1 MTASLAVAL
10 LAFALAGP
18 AEMAEEPKATKEDM
32 GRAARAFLA
41 TLDGGTLAKARL
53 PFDSDQRFDWYYI
66 PRERHGLPLKGM
78 SAAQQEAALDLLRAG
93 LSEKGYTKTQT
104 IVALEPVL
112 AEIESNPVR
121 RDPALYYVTI
131 FGDPAPDGTWGWRFE
146 GHHVAL
152 HWTVVSGRSSLASTP
167 QFLGAH
173 PAEVRGGPKAGLR
186 ALAAEEDL
194 ARNLLR
200 SLSDEQRREAVVSET
215 APNDILTTNTR
226 QAAIAEARGLPY
238 ARLTEAQRGMLLA
251 LLEEHASLQRP
262 EVAAERLG
270 RVREAGIEK
279 LVFAWMG
286 GPKRGQG
293 HYYRIQGPTFVV
305 EYDNTQNGANHIHT
319 VWRDFRGDF
328 GRDLL
333 TEHYRTSDHHAGSRD
348 EPQYVSATGRKY
360 YAQPDAQGQ
369 VAEARKKSD
378 AEPKNVALLIALG
391 DAHAAVLNHREA
403 ITVYDRAFELDKTN
417 ALLHQQRG
425 HRHLSIRRF
434 DQARADLEKAV
445 AMDAK
450 LGSAWYYLGLLD
462 YLAGRF
468 DQAAASY
475 ERNLSLVDGDLVRGI
490 AAVDWLYMSYR
501 RGGQTEKARELLER
515 VTPDLKI
522 EGNPRLYFHRLLFYK
537 GLRTEDDL
545 LAGSPSDVERT
556 TLLYG
561 IGNFHLYGGDRAR
574 ARSAFEQATS
584 TTAWNALAFIAAE
597 NDLKQLR

>member
-1 MTASLAVAL
+1 MATHLDIAL

-18 AEMAEEPKATKEDM
+18 AEVAEEPKAAIDDM

-41 TLDGGTLAKARL
+41 TLDERALAKARL
-53 PFDSDQRFDWYYI
+53 PFDSDQRFEWYYI

-78 SAAQQEAALDLLRAG
+78 NAAQQKAALELLRAG

-112 AEIESNPVR
+112 AEIENNPVR

-131 FGDPAPDGTWGWRFE
+131 FGDPAREPTWGWRFE

-152 HWTVVSGRSSLASTP
+152 HWTVVAGRSLASTP
-167 QFLGAH
+167 QFLGAN
-173 PAEVRGGPKAGLR
+173 PAEVRRGSKAGLR

-194 ARNLLR
+194 ARGLLR
-200 SLSDEQRREAVVSET
+200 SLSDEQRRETVVSET
-215 APNDILTTNTR
+215 APTDILTTNTR

-251 LLEEHASLQRP
+251 LVEEHASLQRP
-262 EVAAERLG
+262 DVAAERLR

-286 GPKRGQG
+286 GPERGQG

-305 EYDNTQNGANHIHT
+305 EYDNIQDGANHIHT

-333 TEHYRTSDHHAGSRD
+333 SEHYRTSEHHGGSRA
-348 EPQYVSATGRKY
+348 EPQYVSAAGRKY

-369 VAEARKKSD
+369 VAEARRKSD

-403 ITVYDRAFELDKTN
+403 ITVYDRAFELDKTS

-425 HRHLSIRRF
+425 HRCLSIRQF

-468 DQAAASY
+468 DEAAASY
-475 ERNLSLVDGDLVRGI
+475 EKNLAVVDGDLVRGI

-501 RGGQTEKARELLER
+501 RGGQVEKARELLER

-522 EGNPRLYFHRLLFYK
+522 EGNPRLYFNRLLFYK
-537 GLRTEDDL
+537 GLRTEDEL

-561 IGNFHLYGGDRAR
+561 IGNFHLYGGDKAR
-574 ARSAFEQATS
+574 ARSAFEKAVSTS
-584 TTAWNALAFIAAE
+584 AWNALAFIAAE
-597 NDLKQLR
+597 NDLRQWR